1 MQWDNGKSYWIMH
14 QCVTLSEVHCIYKFI
29 FLLPKQVEP
38 SVNEEVGPLVSAI
51 LAEAIGGDDYI
62 SGGSTASSS
71 SSNDNGGLASV
82 LIHAGSNFAIG
93 QMLGSGGDS
102 GSDNSG
108 ASDGDGGILSS
119 ITSLFG

>member
-1 MQWDNGKSYWIMH
+1 MPLLAIP
-14 QCVTLSEVHCIYKFI
+14 TTEVCCNHKLIIILCM
-29 FLLPKQVEP
+29 QVEP

-82 LIHAGSNFAIG
+82 LIHAGSNFAIN
-93 QMLGSGGDS
+93 QMLGSGSDS

>member
-1 MQWDNGKSYWIMH
+1 MIR
-14 QCVTLSEVHCIYKFI
+14 KFM
-29 FLLPKQVEP
+29 FLLLKQVEP
-38 SVNEEVGPLVSAI
+38 SVNDEVGPLVSAI

-62 SGGSTASSS
+62 SGSSS
-71 SSNDNGGLASV
+71 SSSGNGGLAST

-108 ASDGDGGILSS
+108 ASDSGGGILSS
-119 ITSLFG
+119 LTSLFG